1 MEKIK
6 RIIVVDL
13 MYLGDLLFAHPFF
26 EQLRNLF
33 PDARIDLA
41 ANNNF
46 SEIMRI
52 NPNIDH
58 VYNYNKNWTAARS
71 YKFAKKIKMN
81 NYHLGLNIHGNWRTA
96 ILLKLISPQSSIGFG
111 GKGRGIFL
119 DHEIERTEDHKH
131 MVDYYLDFLDKLKD
145 VDDLE
150 LDQQDNQ
157 SDNLP
162 KLNLNDFQCSKK
174 AKKLE
179 AIGLDQDFIT
189 LNTGGSWETKR
200 WPAEYFAKIAN
211 KLITKGEK
219 VLFVGGPSDNERVQ
233 HVLDMID
240 NDHREHTYNLS
251 GKTTLIELAAV
262 LKKSKLMISGDTGP
276 VHVAAAVG
284 TNTAAIFGPSDEKK
298 YAPSG
303 RGKNILIKNVD
314 LDCRPC
320 GEHECPLE
328 HHLCMRDIC
337 PNELVKKLEIEEL
350 I

>member
-1 MEKIK
+1 MNKIK

-26 EQLRNLF
+26 EQLRKLF
-33 PDARIDLA
+33 PDSRIDLA

-46 SEIMRI
+46 AEIMRI

-71 YKFAKKIKMN
+71 YKFSKKLKMN
-81 NYHLGLNIHGNWRTA
+81 NYHLGLNLQGNWRTA
-96 ILLKLISPQSSIGFG
+96 ILLKLISPQLSIGFG
-111 GKGRGIFL
+111 GKGRGVFL
-119 DHEIERTEDHKH
+119 DHEIEREENHKH
-131 MVDYYLDFLDKLKD
+131 MVDFYLDFLEKIKEI
-145 VDDLE
+145 DDLE
-150 LDQQDNQ
+150 LNQQN
-157 SDNLP
+157 SKSENLP
-162 KLNLNDFQCSKK
+162 ELNLSDSQFASGVKK
-174 AKKLE
+174 IE
-179 AIGLDQDFIT
+179 AIGLEQDFIT

-200 WPAEYFAKIAN
+200 WPAEYFAKLADNLIAR
-211 KLITKGEK
+211 GEK
-219 VLFVGGPSDNERVQ
+219 ILFVGGPSDNERVK
-233 HVLDMID
+233 HVLDMTD
-240 NDHREHTYNLS
+240 ADKREKTFNLS

-284 TNTAAIFGPSDEKK
+284 TNTAAIFGPSDEEK
-298 YAPSG
+298 YAPKG
-303 RGKNILIKNVD
+303 KGKNILIKNVD

-328 HHLCMRDIC
+328 HHLCMRDIA
-337 PNELVKKLEIEEL
+337 PDELITKLENEEL